1 MNSNISLISL
11 INDILFWIVFVSLFA
26 ILLGQ
31 YLGLDMIDT
40 SYITPSKKKIATL
53 LMKYGLG
60 CLILAVIV
68 KLLLLLIYS

>member
-1 MNSNISLISL
+1 MNSNISL
-11 INDILFWIVFVSLFA
+11 INDILFWIVLISLFA
-26 ILLGQ
+26 IFFGE

-40 SYITPSKKKIATL
+40 SQITPSKKKIATL

-68 KLLLLLIYS
+68 KLSLIYP